1 MEKADL
7 ITRFLAALIDGMVV
21 GILTLVPLVGL
32 LAAAVYMLTKDGI
45 VYELTKNQ
53 EFRGRSIGK
62 RILGL
67 KVVRLDNMEMDIST
81 SARRNLTLGL
91 GSLIALVPIIGWIL
105 GVIIGAIMNIV
116 EMLFVLM
123 DSEGRRLGDKWAGT
137 QVVVASVQTAG
148 QEGTIIDV

>member
-53 EFRGRSIGK
+53 EFEGRSIGK

>member
-53 EFRGRSIGK
+53 EFEGRSIGK
-62 RILGL
+62 RI
-67 KVVRLDNMEMDIST
+67 
-81 SARRNLTLGL
+81 
-91 GSLIALVPIIGWIL
+91 
-105 GVIIGAIMNIV
+105 
-116 EMLFVLM
+116 
-123 DSEGRRLGDKWAGT
+123 
-137 QVVVASVQTAG
+137 
-148 QEGTIIDV
+148 

>member
-1 MEKADL
+1 M
-7 ITRFLAALIDGMVV
+7 
-21 GILTLVPLVGL
+21 
-32 LAAAVYMLTKDGI
+32 
-45 VYELTKNQ
+45 
-53 EFRGRSIGK
+53 
-62 RILGL
+62 
-67 KVVRLDNMEMDIST
+67 RLDNMEMDIST

-137 QVVVASVQTAG
+137 QVVVASVQMAE

>member
-53 EFRGRSIGK
+53 EFEGRSIGK

-116 EMLFVLM
+116 EMLFLLM

-137 QVVVASVQTAG
+137 QVVVASVQMAE

>member
-53 EFRGRSIGK
+53 EFEGRSIGK

-137 QVVVASVQTAG
+137 QVVVASVQMAE